1 MRAVPDD
8 QTRPARGEAVGGE
21 RLHGDAFRFGS
32 CRECGVV
39 QVVGEE
45 DDEVEPGGYA
55 LDLAARQ
62 VAPDCG
68 DRCVS
73 ALAVP

>member
-1 MRAVPDD
+1 MRAVSDD
-8 QTRPARGEAVGGE
+8 QTRPTRGGAVGGQ
-21 RLHGDAFRFGS
+21 RQYGDAFRLGP
-32 CRECGVV
+32 CCECGVV

-45 DDEVEPGGYA
+45 GDEVEPGGDA

-68 DRCVS
+68 HGGV
-73 ALAVP
+73 AAIAMP

>member
-8 QTRPARGEAVGGE
+8 QTRPTRGGAVG
-21 RLHGDAFRFGS
+21 RQRQYGDAFRFS
-32 CRECGVV
+32 TCCKRGVV

-45 DDEVEPGGYA
+45 GDEVEPGSDA

-62 VAPDCG
+62 VAPNG
-68 DRCVS
+68 GHRGIA
-73 ALAVP
+73 ALAMP